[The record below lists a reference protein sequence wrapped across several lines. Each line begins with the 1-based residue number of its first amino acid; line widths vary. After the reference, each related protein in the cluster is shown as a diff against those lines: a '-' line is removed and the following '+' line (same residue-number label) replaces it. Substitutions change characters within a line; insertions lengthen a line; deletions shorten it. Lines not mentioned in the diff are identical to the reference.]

1 MTKDCILRISIEGV
15 ANTYFNGPRTNHIS
29 QDWSRIFPV
38 TILEPWEEAEGG
50 RAFPLRRRK
59 PHAGGG

>member
-15 ANTYFNGPRTNHIS
+15 KNTHFNGPRTNHIS
-29 QDWSRIFPV
+29 QDWSPKEV